1 MRPSI
6 AERLAAALLA
16 GTFVLAGSADVY
28 GLHHCPHHGHGP
40 VPEAP
45 SPAGPSQAEA
55 GHERPDAG
63 DASHRGHEE
72 DGPCTCVG
80 SCHASA
86 SAPLV
91 PTGPGAEGEPV
102 ASAPGLAPEA
112 DDVLPAAPAPY
123 LTPYPTGPPF
133 RT

>member
-1 MRPSI
+1 MKPSI
-6 AERLAAALLA
+6 AQRLAAAVLA

-28 GLHHCPHHGHGP
+28 GLHHCPHHDHGP
-40 VPEAP
+40 APEAP
-45 SPAGPSQAEA
+45 VPAGPSLVETASEASDA
-55 GHERPDAG
+55 GH
-63 DASHRGHEE
+63 ASHGDHGD

-80 SCHASA
+80 TCHASA

-102 ASAPGLAPEA
+102 AATRPRAPEP
-112 DDVLPAAPAPY
+112 DDVLPAAPVPY
-123 LTPYPTGPPF
+123 LTPYPTGPPL